1 MIQIAEKHLPVTDSE
16 AKALNL
22 LARHMLAEFGERVVD
37 IILFG
42 SKARGE
48 SSPESDID
56 VLVVLRNPSAQ
67 DLKQAG
73 GIGFDV
79 WSESGVF
86 LALQV
91 IDEADWNFEANMQT
105 LFYLNLQRDGVSL
118 LPLDI

>member
-1 MIQIAEKHLPVTDSE
+1 
-16 AKALNL
+16 
-22 LARHMLAEFGERVVD
+22 MLIEFGERVVG

-56 VLVVLRNPSAQ
+56 VLVILRNPSAQ
-67 DLKQAG
+67 YLKQAG

-91 IDEADWNFEANMQT
+91 IDEADWNFEANMPT

-118 LPLDI
+118 LPLAF